1 MLTENSLKNGKK
13 SELNWDNNLEENLA
27 SFNIKS
33 KSEVEN
39 DKKEKPPTFLLVL
52 CILTFVNTGITIL
65 SGILGIIAGPPSAEE
80 VKESNVQ
87 MAETISQ
94 LEKVNLDYWVDVIQR
109 IQLMTESMYANFVAY
124 NSVSVFVAIVGV
136 AAAIMMFKGKKLGFH
151 VYIGYSFLYVLQGY
165 IFVSAAIIPSFIII
179 INLLIAGLFVLLY
192 SRNLSWLNK

>member
-1 MLTENSLKNGKK
+1 MEYNQLENNQ
-13 SELNWDNNLEENLA
+13 EA
-27 SFNIKS
+27 
-33 KSEVEN
+33 
-39 DKKEKPPTFLLVL
+39 EKRPTFLLVL

-65 SGILGIIAGPPSAEE
+65 SGILGMIAGPPSPEE

-94 LEKVNLDYWVDVIQR
+94 LEKVNLDYWVDVIKR

-124 NSVSVFVAIVGV
+124 NAVSVFVAIVGV
-136 AAAIMMFKGKKLGFH
+136 TAAIMMFKGKKLGFH

-165 IFVSAAIIPSFIII
+165 LFISASVIPSFIVI
-179 INLLIAGLFVLLY
+179 INVLIAGLFVLLY